1 MLFHMATQL
10 AETISENKRHVS
22 RRAVDRQA
30 ALVNVRRD
38 SVCSMQRILL
48 VLAFVSGALN
58 AAPPPELAR
67 ALQQLRDQGSYSWE
81 VINGDPGPVAQSF
94 ETRRGTVTTVQQNT
108 APNIKGS
115 VDAAGDTLIARAWDD
130 GLRLETLVTATGAMV
145 TNTPAGWLTNQEI
158 LTLQAEERMADG
170 GPTARYVWLRR
181 ADRPDIRRPDQE
193 LTPLLK
199 SNAVFESVAPD
210 TYVVTGKSGGDDPQ
224 QTYDVTITIHLRGGV
239 IRDYEI
245 SLEGSRP
252 VTRAR
257 VKVPIKEH
265 RIVILTYVP
274 VTRLVVPAEAKE
286 KLKSARPGR

>member
-1 MLFHMATQL
+1 MWRGLTGQQRWSTVAPFSRLSPPMKRTLLF
-10 AETISENKRHVS
+10 I
-22 RRAVDRQA
+22 
-30 ALVNVRRD
+30 
-38 SVCSMQRILL
+38 
-48 VLAFVSGALN
+48 AFFPLALN

-81 VINGDPGPVAQSF
+81 VINGDPGPVAQNF

-108 APNIKGS
+108 SPHIKGS
-115 VDAAGDTLIARAWDD
+115 VDTGGDTLISRQWED
-130 GLRLETLVTATGAMV
+130 GLRLDTLITASGAMV

-158 LTLQAEERMADG
+158 LTLQAEERLAEG
-170 GPTARYVWLRR
+170 GPSSRYVWLRR

-193 LTPLLK
+193 LTPLLRT
-199 SNAVFESVAPD
+199 NAKFESVSPD
-210 TYVVTGKSGGDDPQ
+210 TYVVSGNSAGDEPQ

-245 SLEGSRP
+245 SIEGSRA

-274 VTRLVVPAEAKE
+274 VSRLDVPADARE
-286 KLKSARPGR
+286 KLKTTKSR